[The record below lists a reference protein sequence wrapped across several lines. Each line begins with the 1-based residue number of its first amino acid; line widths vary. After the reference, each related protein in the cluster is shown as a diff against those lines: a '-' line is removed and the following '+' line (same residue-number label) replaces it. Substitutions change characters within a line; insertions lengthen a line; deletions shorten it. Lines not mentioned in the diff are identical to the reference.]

1 MLTTQQIQ
9 IRDPYVVS
17 LDGMYYLYGTT
28 DKDCW
33 NGPGVGFDAYRSKD
47 LFQWEG
53 PFPVFRPPVGFWAT
67 ENFWAPELH
76 VYQGA
81 YYLFA
86 SFHTPGR
93 RRGTQILRAE
103 QPLGPFVPWSD
114 GPVTPRDWE
123 CLDGT
128 LYVDAQGDPW
138 MVFCHE
144 WLQIQDGAMA
154 AVRLSADLRAA
165 KGEPVTLFTASQA
178 PWNKQDAENHVTD
191 GPFLY
196 TSRSG
201 KLMML
206 WSTNGYAG
214 YTMGVAVSDG
224 GILGP
229 WRQSEKPLFD
239 RDGGHGMIFTDQAG
253 QLYLTLHAPNDTPN
267 ERPIFLKLEDTGD
280 GLAVC
285 QA

>member
-1 MLTTQQIQ
+1 M
-9 IRDPYVVS
+9 
-17 LDGMYYLYGTT
+17 
-28 DKDCW
+28 
-33 NGPGVGFDAYRSKD
+33 GFDAYRSKD

-165 KGEPVTLFTASQA
+165 EGEPVTLFTASQA